1 VQKLVLGLLTVAAIT
16 ASAYDIYDLKYP
28 SHFVGDMYGMEV
40 LWRLS
45 FLALA
50 AGGLLLGW
58 ILVAIGRK
66 RKSVVQGLSGTAI
79 VIIASLVVAFI
90 GIDVARSR
98 HTDAAREEYPQK
110 TVHELTRIAR
120 EGKDQHALYAIMMK
134 RDSAAVAAFS
144 EILLDENE
152 DPRLRY
158 VAAHALG
165 EIGGEAARAAL
176 TKARSLSG
184 EAALQQMIDHALEM
198 TKQHEEVGKHS
209 E

>member
-1 VQKLVLGLLTVAAIT
+1 LTVAAVT

-28 SHFVGDMYGMEV
+28 SHFVGDLYGMEV

-58 ILVAIGRK
+58 ILVAIGGR
-66 RKSVVQGLSGTAI
+66 RKSVARSLSGTAMI
-79 VIIASLVVAFI
+79 SIAALVLVFI

-98 HTDAAREEYPQK
+98 HNDAAREEYPQK

-134 RDSAAVAAFS
+134 KDSAAVSALS
-144 EILLDENE
+144 EIVLDEKE
-152 DPRLRY
+152 DSRLRY
-158 VAAHALG
+158 VAAHGLG
-165 EIGGEAARAAL
+165 EIGGETARAAL
-176 TKARSLSG
+176 TKAQGLSG
-184 EAALQQMIDHALEM
+184 DVSLKQMIDHALEM
-198 TKQHEEVGKHS
+198 TKQHEEAEKHS
-209 E
+209 K